1 MVTITRLLEEV
12 KHENSQGRRPM
23 FARHQHSA
31 SRICAGF
38 MRGILKTSTCFTI
51 IDVPVEGILRLI
63 VDMQAAGMSFPKNWE
78 EVDLEE
84 WFRELDR
91 AIGRNNK
98 RGDT

>member
-1 MVTITRLLEEV
+1 MKTARDVDPV
-12 KHENSQGRRPM
+12 RR
-23 FARHQHSA
+23 ASA
-31 SRICAGF
+31 LGIAY
-38 MRGILKTSTCFTI
+38 MRWLYEGNLRNVGTGFTI
-51 IDVPVEGILRLI
+51 IDVPVEGILRLL
-63 VDMQAAGMSFPKNWE
+63 VDMQAAGMPFPKNWE

>member
-1 MVTITRLLEEV
+1 MKTVRDIDPIR
-12 KHENSQGRRPM
+12 K
-23 FARHQHSA
+23 ASA
-31 SRICAGF
+31 LGIAY
-38 MRGILKTSTCFTI
+38 MRWLYERNLKNVSTCFTI